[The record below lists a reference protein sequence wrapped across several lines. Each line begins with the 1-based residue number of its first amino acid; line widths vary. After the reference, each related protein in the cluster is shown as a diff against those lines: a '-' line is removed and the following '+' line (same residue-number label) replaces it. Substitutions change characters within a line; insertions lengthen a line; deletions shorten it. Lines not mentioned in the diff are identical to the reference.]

1 MENVDGRANS
11 TQIISA
17 EYYVALKKA
26 FTFLVP
32 KLELAPFK
40 HVRDELQHVM
50 FGNKL
55 LWKWQQLGSLHH
67 KPQIFFEIKTQAIQS
82 SKRFEV
88 PLRVV
93 SHRNKSYLKNTF
105 TWLRSSERLNFSLP
119 LAALAFLAA
128 AGFLGTALLWGMETE
143 GPAGAWLTFSSAT
156 AWTWTEQRKKKAS
169 LK

>member
-17 EYYVALKKA
+17 EYYVAPKKA

-55 LWKWQQLGSLHH
+55 L
-67 KPQIFFEIKTQAIQS
+67 
-82 SKRFEV
+82 
-88 PLRVV
+88 
-93 SHRNKSYLKNTF
+93 
-105 TWLRSSERLNFSLP
+105 
-119 LAALAFLAA
+119 
-128 AGFLGTALLWGMETE
+128 
-143 GPAGAWLTFSSAT
+143 
-156 AWTWTEQRKKKAS
+156 
-169 LK
+169 